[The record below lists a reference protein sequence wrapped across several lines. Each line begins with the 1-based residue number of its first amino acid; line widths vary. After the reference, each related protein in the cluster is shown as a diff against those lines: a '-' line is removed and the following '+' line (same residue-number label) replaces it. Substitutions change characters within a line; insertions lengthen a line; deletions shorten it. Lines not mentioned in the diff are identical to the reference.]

1 MDLPA
6 HPIPSMH
13 ISLTSCAR
21 APARPRAP
29 APRPPKRV
37 EPTLRGIEPR
47 TFTYHARMKLLSRV
61 TSEGNMLST
70 TSQGRREME
79 WSE

>member
-1 MDLPA
+1 MDLPS
-6 HPIPSMH
+6 HPIHAHLSHLFIPR
-13 ISLTSCAR
+13 AR
-21 APARPRAP
+21 APAPPRP
-29 APRPPKRV
+29 APQKGWT
-37 EPTLRGIEPR
+37 TLRGIEPR